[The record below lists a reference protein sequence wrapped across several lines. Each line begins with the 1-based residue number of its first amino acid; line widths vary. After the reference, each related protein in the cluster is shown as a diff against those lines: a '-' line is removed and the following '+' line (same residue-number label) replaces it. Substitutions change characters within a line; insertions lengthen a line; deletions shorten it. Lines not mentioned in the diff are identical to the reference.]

1 MKTKKTNSKIYNDAR
16 YEILNERQTETI
28 DDETRELIEE
38 RYEFLM
44 KNRPLKDKIA
54 DVLSSKGFKIAAVI
68 VGGTATT
75 AAGVAL
81 GYTLNE
87 RKHNRLESKKRAA
100 EARQALLAM
109 SEPTTNELPML
120 EQKTPENPLGEM
132 MDAMVA
138 AADDNNVDVEEI

>member
-1 MKTKKTNSKIYNDAR
+1 MKTKKTNSKIYNEAR
-16 YEILNERQTETI
+16 YEILKERQTETI

-87 RKHNRLESKKRAA
+87 RKHSRLESKKKAA
-100 EARQALLAM
+100 EARQALLSM
-109 SEPTTNELPML
+109 GEPTTNEPLML
-120 EQKTPENPLGEM
+120 DQKTPENPLGEM

-138 AADDNNVDVEEI
+138 ADDNNVDVEEI

>member
-1 MKTKKTNSKIYNDAR
+1 MKTKKTNAKIYNDAR
-16 YEILNERQTETI
+16 YEILKERQTETI

-44 KNRPLKDKIA
+44 KNRPFKDKIA

-120 EQKTPENPLGEM
+120 EQKTSESPLGEM

>member
-1 MKTKKTNSKIYNDAR
+1 MKTKKTNAKIYNDAR
-16 YEILNERQTETI
+16 YEILKERQTETI

-54 DVLSSKGFKIAAVI
+54 DVLSSKGFKIAAII

-109 SEPTTNELPML
+109 SEPTTNDPPML
-120 EQKTPENPLGEM
+120 EQKTPENPLGET

>member
-1 MKTKKTNSKIYNDAR
+1 MKTKKTNAKIYNDAR
-16 YEILNERQTETI
+16 YEILKERQTETI

-100 EARQALLAM
+100 EARQALLAIG
-109 SEPTTNELPML
+109 EPTTNELPML

-132 MDAMVA
+132 MDTMVA